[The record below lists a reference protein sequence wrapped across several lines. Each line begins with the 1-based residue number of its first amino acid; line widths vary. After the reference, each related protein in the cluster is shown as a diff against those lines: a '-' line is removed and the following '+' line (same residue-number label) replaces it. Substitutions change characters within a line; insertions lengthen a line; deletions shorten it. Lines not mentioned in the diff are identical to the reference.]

1 MFIIPYYKAEFASG
15 KDEASTVFWWATRVS
30 KKLPSGF
37 PALVPQAQFLIVW
50 AIYFPE
56 NYREFKQLVI
66 KKSRNLLVIVIS
78 FSFYNNF
85 IGRSAFMFTY
95 FLFSFYMQWNDIDLI
110 ELFFLSHILFDFIY
124 YILIYLSIYLFDNLL

>member
-110 ELFFLSHILFDFIY
+110 ELFFITYFIRFHLLY
-124 YILIYLSIYLFDNLL
+124 TYLSVYLFVW

>member
-1 MFIIPYYKAEFASG
+1 MFCLLYLITRLNSRAG
-15 KDEASTVFWWATRVS
+15 KMKQVYTVFWWATRVS

-110 ELFFLSHILFDFIY
+110 ELFFITYFIRFHLLY
-124 YILIYLSIYLFDNLL
+124 TYLSVYLFV